1 MDTHP
6 HHHPQPLTHT
16 YTLEKEIEP
25 EMEAVEK
32 DSRDSRGISGWDRVD
47 KLARALVNLSGLC
60 VSTSE
65 AKEIERLYDDLIDYD
80 KRPLVFQPVVHR
92 PPKGCFARSKR
103 SSGYPTIDHMKR
115 YFQSITRCICQ
126 FIIHA

>member
-6 HHHPQPLTHT
+6 HHLSNPSHTHT
-16 YTLEKEIEP
+16 HLKKGIEP

-47 KLARALVNLSGLC
+47 KLARALINLSGLC

-80 KRPLVFQPVVHR
+80 KRPLVFQPVVHK
-92 PPKGCFARSKR
+92 PPKGRFARSKR
-103 SSGYPTIDHMKR
+103 TSGYPTVDHMKR
-115 YFQSITRCICQ
+115 YFQSITQ
-126 FIIHA
+126 